1 MQRISFPTLLPQKI
15 NREELRR
22 QFGSFTRLSI
32 ETEEQ
37 GYTVPSL
44 GAESSLPAIQLL
56 DVPRIIT
63 DIHIPSRPYIECYH
77 KFNVSCLSDNQIW
90 TSGDSNIMELQ
101 YNLQGH
107 RVDSVQIKSGINPQD
122 IAVTNSGNL
131 VYTCEK
137 DRSINLVNGTQ
148 IQTLFT
154 LHGWM
159 PVGLCSTSS
168 GDILV
173 IMNNDDHNSTKVVRY
188 SGSTQKQTI
197 QWDDR
202 GKPLYSSSGNSNK
215 YLSENKNL
223 DICVADRQAHAVVV
237 VSAAGK
243 LRFRYTGPPST
254 PRAREFFEP
263 VGITTDSRANIL
275 TSDTY
280 NHRIHIIDQDGKFL
294 RNIHNC
300 GLQFPFGLCV
310 DSWDNLFV
318 AGRGGGVKKLQ
329 YYQ

>member
-1 MQRISFPTLLPQKI
+1 
-15 NREELRR
+15 
-22 QFGSFTRLSI
+22 
-32 ETEEQ
+32 
-37 GYTVPSL
+37 
-44 GAESSLPAIQLL
+44 
-56 DVPRIIT
+56 
-63 DIHIPSRPYIECYH
+63 
-77 KFNVSCLSDNQIW
+77 
-90 TSGDSNIMELQ
+90 MEL

-107 RVDSVQIKSGINPQD
+107 ILDSVQIKSGINPHD
-122 IAVTNSGNL
+122 IAVTRSGNL
-131 VYTCEK
+131 VYTCER

-148 IQTLFT
+148 IQTMIT
-154 LHGWM
+154 LHGWI
-159 PVGLCSTSS
+159 PYGLCSTSS
-168 GDILV
+168 GDLLV
-173 IMNNDDHNSTKVVRY
+173 TMNNDDHNLTKVVRY

-197 QWDDR
+197 QWDDQ